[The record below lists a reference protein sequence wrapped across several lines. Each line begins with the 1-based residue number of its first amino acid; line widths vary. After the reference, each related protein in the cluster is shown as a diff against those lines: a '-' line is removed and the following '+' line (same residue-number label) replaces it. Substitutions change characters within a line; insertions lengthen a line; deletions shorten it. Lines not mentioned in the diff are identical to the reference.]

1 MSRTL
6 IAQIS
11 DLHLRADG
19 TLLND
24 RVDTV
29 AALTACVEH
38 LNGLSPRPDVVLAT
52 GDLVDEGRPEDFAAL
67 RRAFDRLEMPVYVI
81 PGNHDDR
88 EHLRAAFA
96 DNGYLPAEGEF
107 LHYTVETFPVRLIG
121 LDTVIPGACGGRMCE
136 DRVRWLDD
144 RLAEQPDR
152 PTLVF
157 MHHPPFVTGI
167 GFMDDPA
174 FDGAAPLERVVR
186 GHPQVRQVVCG
197 HVHRA
202 IHTRWAGTAAAVAPS
217 VVFQMALELNEGAP
231 SAFVLEPPALSLY
244 LWHEGADPI
253 GYTSPI
259 DDFGP
264 RHRFHPDDSK
274 TDDG

>member
-1 MSRTL
+1 ML

-19 TLLND
+19 SPLIGG
-24 RVDTV
+24 VDTV

-38 LNGLSPRPDVVLAT
+38 VNGLAPRPDVVLAT

-67 RRAFDRLEMPVYVI
+67 RRAFDRLAMPVYVI

-88 EHLRAAFA
+88 DGLRGAFA
-96 DNGYLPAEGEF
+96 DSGALLAEGEF
-107 LHYTVETFPVRLIG
+107 LHYAVETFPVRLIG
-121 LDTVIPGACGGRMCE
+121 LDTVIPGECGGRMCE
-136 DRVRWLDD
+136 ARTRWLDD

-174 FDGAAPLERVVR
+174 FDGADRLERVVR

-197 HVHRA
+197 HIHRA

-217 VVFQMALELNEGAP
+217 VVFQMALELSEGAP
-231 SAFVLEPPALSLY
+231 SACVLEPPAVSLY
-244 LWHEGADPI
+244 LWRDGTDPV
-253 GYTSPI
+253 GYTSLI
-259 DDFGP
+259 GGYGP
-264 RHRFHPDDSK
+264 RHRFHPDDQDS
-274 TDDG
+274 DDG

>member
-1 MSRTL
+1 ML

-19 TLLND
+19 SPLTGGIN
-24 RVDTV
+24 TM
-29 AALTACVEH
+29 AALAACIEH
-38 LNGLSPRPDVVLAT
+38 VNGLAPRPDVVLAT
-52 GDLVDEGRPEDFAAL
+52 GDLVDEGQPEDFAAL

-88 EHLRAAFA
+88 AGLRGAFA
-96 DNGYLPAEGEF
+96 DQGYLPADGEF
-107 LHYTVETFPVRLIG
+107 LHYTVETHPIRLIG
-121 LDTVIPGACGGRMCE
+121 LDTVIPGECGGRMCE
-136 DRVRWLDD
+136 ARLGWLDD
-144 RLAEQPDR
+144 RLAEQPNR

-174 FDGAAPLERVVR
+174 FDGAVPLEQVVR

-197 HVHRA
+197 HIHRA

-217 VVFQMALELNEGAP
+217 VVFQMALELSEGAP
-231 SAFVLEPPALSLY
+231 SAYVLEPPAVSLY
-244 LWHEGADPI
+244 LWQEGADPVA
-253 GYTSPI
+253 YTSPI
-259 DDFGP
+259 GSFGP
-264 RHRFHPDDSK
+264 RHRFHPDPNH
-274 TDDG
+274 

>member
-1 MSRTL
+1 ML

-19 TLLND
+19 SPLTGGI
-24 RVDTV
+24 DTV
-29 AALTACVEH
+29 AALNACVGH
-38 LNGLSPRPDVVLAT
+38 TNGLTQRPDIVLAT

-88 EHLRAAFA
+88 NQLRNTFA
-96 DNGYLPAEGEF
+96 DSGSLPAEGEF
-107 LHYTVETFPVRLIG
+107 LHYTVETYPVRLIG

-136 DRVRWLDD
+136 RRMRWLDD
-144 RLAEQPDR
+144 RLAEQPER
-152 PTLVF
+152 PTLIF

-174 FDGAAPLERVVR
+174 FDGADGLERLVR

-197 HVHRA
+197 HIHRA

-217 VVFQMALELNEGAP
+217 VVFQMALELSEGAP
-231 SAFVLEPPALSLY
+231 SVFVLEPPGVSLY
-244 LWHEGADPI
+244 LWRDNADPV
-253 GYTSPI
+253 GYTSLI
-259 DDFGP
+259 GDFGP
-264 RHRFHPDDSK
+264 HHRFHPDPEC
-274 TDDG
+274 TNANA

>member
-1 MSRTL
+1 ML

-29 AALTACVEH
+29 AALNACVEH
-38 LNGLSPRPDVVLAT
+38 LNGLAPRPDVVLAT
-52 GDLVDEGRPEDFAAL
+52 GDLIDVGRRQNFAAL
-67 RRAFDRLEMPVYVI
+67 RQAFDRLAIPVYVI
-81 PGNHDDR
+81 PGNHDRRDR
-88 EHLRAAFA
+88 LRDTFA
-96 DNGYLPAEGEF
+96 DRNYLPAVGEF
-107 LHYTVETFPVRLIG
+107 LHYAVETYPVRLIG
-121 LDTVIPGACGGRMCE
+121 LDTVIPGEVGGRMCE
-136 DRVRWLDD
+136 ERTRWLDA

-152 PTLVF
+152 RTLVF
-157 MHHPPFVTGI
+157 LHHPPFVTGI

-174 FDGAAPLERVVR
+174 FDGADRLERVVR

-197 HVHRA
+197 HIHRA

-231 SAFVLEPPALSLY
+231 SAYVLEPPAISLY
-244 LWHEGADPI
+244 QWRDGADPI
-253 GYTSPI
+253 GYTSLI
-259 DDFGP
+259 GGFGP
-264 RHRFHPDDSK
+264 RHRFHPDPQDSH
-274 TDDG
+274 DG